1 MDTFDLGSIAENDQL
16 STELVRRG
24 AVIAEFYKSMVQ
36 NGLPQD
42 LAGTIAVEWAR
53 LSMQSSIDPGC
64 GCDCE
69 VCRGEA

>member
-1 MDTFDLGSIAENDQL
+1 MDTFDLGSIAEHDQL
-16 STELVRRG
+16 AAELIRRG
-24 AVIAEFYKSMVQ
+24 GVIAEFYRSMVQ

-42 LAGTIAVEWAR
+42 LAGTITVEWAR
-53 LSMQSSIDPGC
+53 ISMQSSIDPGC